1 MDRPVLPASSET
13 VAEAVA
19 LASPEGRALLP
30 SAGADDEREGE
41 GEGEGD
47 GDGAPV
53 RRPGEGDTDGE
64 GETTTGPPRSGPTS
78 AARTSCMDM
87 SPAAATPRPSRITTP
102 RCFMSMT
109 LSSFE
114 ETTLRHR

>member
-1 MDRPVLPASSET
+1 MDRPVLPASSEA

-19 LASPEGRALLP
+19 LAPPEGRALLP
-30 SAGADDEREGE
+30 SAEDEDEGE
-41 GEGEGD
+41 DD
-47 GDGAPV
+47 GDGVPV
-53 RRPGEGDTDGE
+53 RRPDEGDTDGE

-87 SPAAATPRPSRITTP
+87 SPAAATPRPSRITAP

>member
-1 MDRPVLPASSET
+1 MERPVLLSSPEAVAVAFA

-30 SAGADDEREGE
+30 SAGAEDD
-41 GEGEGD
+41 GEGD
-47 GDGAPV
+47 GVPV
-53 RRPGEGDTDGE
+53 RRPSEEDGDGE
-64 GETTTGPPRSGPTS
+64 GETTIGPPRSGSTS
-78 AARTSCMDM
+78 AARTSCIDM
-87 SPAAATPRPSRITTP
+87 NPAAATPRPSRITAP

-114 ETTLRHR
+114 ETTLSHR

>member
-41 GEGEGD
+41 GEGEGEGD
-47 GDGAPV
+47 GDGVPV

-78 AARTSCMDM
+78 AARTS
-87 SPAAATPRPSRITTP
+87 
-102 RCFMSMT
+102 
-109 LSSFE
+109 
-114 ETTLRHR
+114 

>member
-1 MDRPVLPASSET
+1 MDRPALPASSEA

-30 SAGADDEREGE
+30 SAGA
-41 GEGEGD
+41 EGEGD
-47 GDGAPV
+47 GDGVPV
-53 RRPGEGDTDGE
+53 RRPDEGDTDGE

-87 SPAAATPRPSRITTP
+87 SPAAATPRPSRINAP